1 MFNFSKD
8 NVEQTTDRL
17 AKESDHAIEEI
28 ASQVKTTAND
38 LLDAVQDTA
47 DNTQD
52 KAKELIRALKT
63 NIDRLTS
70 EESAA
75 SIASKISAGAGRV
88 KDQVQHEFSETY
100 HTLKDK
106 TSDTVQEHPLGTVL
120 VAAGVGLLL
129 GYLLGNKRRDL

>member
-17 AKESDHAIEEI
+17 AQQSDQAIEEI
-28 ASQVKTTAND
+28 ASQVKSTASD

-47 DNTQD
+47 DHTQD
-52 KAKELIRALKT
+52 KAKELIHTLKA

-70 EESAA
+70 EDGAA
-75 SIASKISAGAGRV
+75 AIASNISSKAGRV
-88 KDQVQHEFSETY
+88 KDQVQREVSETY

-106 TSDTVQEHPLGTVL
+106 TADTVQQHPLGTVL
-120 VAAGVGLLL
+120 VAAGVGLLI
-129 GYLLGNKRRDL
+129 GYLLGGKRHE